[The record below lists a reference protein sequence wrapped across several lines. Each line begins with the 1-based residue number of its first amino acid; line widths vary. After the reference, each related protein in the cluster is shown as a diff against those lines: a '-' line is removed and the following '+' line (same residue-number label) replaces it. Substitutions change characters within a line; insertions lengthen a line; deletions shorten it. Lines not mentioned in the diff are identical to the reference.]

1 MTSPRD
7 PQSVEARKARYS
19 RELAAYT
26 LRQWDLV
33 RRSMDN
39 ASHRDKSASPPGLPS
54 RQGDVNVNGN
64 PRSTPGIQVHDY
76 AQSPYRQTNG
86 PAVAGNV

>member
-1 MTSPRD
+1 MTGPRD

-33 RRSMDN
+33 RRSMEDGN
-39 ASHRDKSASPPGLPS
+39 NREKSASPPGLPS
-54 RQGDVNVNGN
+54 RQGSSDVNGDL
-64 PRSTPGIQVHDY
+64 RSTPGIQAHDY
-76 AQSPYRQTNG
+76 AQSPHRQTNG
-86 PAVAGNV
+86 RVVAGNA